1 MTDPLT
7 AKELVEK
14 SYEYIDRLARECS
27 KLILDDYNKTHKKFA
42 PETVTSQVG
51 TDVVSWFQKRDKN
64 VTFALDPSS
73 PAKGQQNQYHLK
85 FKGKT
90 KDADFELGGVV
101 STFIQ
106 PGSEYT
112 GSPICFVKTIRLDVD
127 KTKFTRRK

>member
-14 SYEYIDRLARECS
+14 TYEYIDRLARECS
-27 KLILDDYNKTHKKFA
+27 KILIEDYNKTHKKFS
-42 PETVTSQVG
+42 PEAVPGQVG
-51 TDVVSWFQKRDKN
+51 ADIVAWFQKRDKN
-64 VTFALDPSS
+64 VTFALDPSFLV
-73 PAKGQQNQYHLK
+73 KGQQNQYHLK

-90 KDADFELGGVV
+90 RDADFELGGVV

-112 GSPICFVKTIRLDVD
+112 GSLICFVKAIRLDVD